1 MFRKIC
7 LLIPLLVCWTAHAS
21 PPGDNLVIEEI
32 PDVPPELAAQVARY
46 ENSRAV
52 YLRDWHP
59 QRREMLVGTRFA
71 ETYQLHRVAA
81 PEGSR
86 RQLTFFEEP
95 VSCASYAGDGNRI
108 VLKRDVGGNEA
119 YQLFRLDL
127 GDGGVTLLTDGTSRH
142 SCATFDHAGDRI
154 AYTSTQRNGKD
165 HDIYVMD
172 PADPAGA
179 KRLLEVEGSWGV
191 VDWSPDDGRL
201 LLYRY
206 VSVNHSELHV
216 LDLVS
221 GEFID
226 VAPRKRRE
234 PVFAMST
241 GHWAPDGESL
251 YVVTDRGSEFR
262 RFGTLV
268 PGKGKFT
275 QLSVDVPW
283 DVVDV
288 DISDD
293 GKLAAYVILEEGRGI
308 LHLMDLEQR
317 AELAAPALPAGQ
329 VGGLLFRPGSH
340 ELALWQSTD
349 RTPGDVYS
357 YDVDGGMLE
366 RWTASE
372 VGGLNLDV
380 FPVTEVTHYPT
391 FDAVDGEPRQV
402 PLLVTRPDA
411 QRFPG
416 PRPVLIRIHGG
427 PEGQAT
433 PRFLGSRAYLVN
445 ELGVCYLQPNV
456 RGSTG
461 YGKEYRNLDNGA
473 LREDSVKDISALLD
487 WVEQQPDLDASRI
500 GVYGGSYGGYM
511 VLASLI
517 AEPERIRCGIDVV
530 GISNFVTFLE
540 NTKDYRRDLRRVEYG
555 DERDP
560 AMREHLLAIS
570 PTTRAGEIRV
580 PLLVAQG
587 ANDPRVP
594 ASEAEQIVEAARGGG
609 QPVWYLL
616 AKDEGHGFRKKGNR
630 DYFNHVMILFLEQHL
645 LGELAEQPAPEG

>member
-1 MFRKIC
+1 MLRRLC
-7 LLIPLLVCWTAHAS
+7 LLTALLASWTAHAS

-32 PDVPPELAAQVARY
+32 PDIPPELAAQVARY
-46 ENSRAV
+46 ENSRAA

-71 ETYQLHRVAA
+71 ETYQLHRVAS
-81 PEGSR
+81 PEGCR

-95 VSCASYAGDGNRI
+95 VSCSSFGGGGEHI

-127 GDGGVTLLTDGTSRH
+127 GDGAVTLLTDGSSRH
-142 SCATFDHAGDRI
+142 SCASFSRGGDRI
-154 AYTSTQRNGKD
+154 AFTSTRRNGKD
-165 HDIYVMD
+165 NDIYVMD
-172 PADPAGA
+172 PLDPASIE
-179 KRLLEVEGSWGV
+179 LVLEVEGSWGV
-191 VDWSPDDGRL
+191 MEWAPGDTRL

-216 LDLVS
+216 LDLAS
-221 GEFID
+221 GDVME
-226 VAPRKRRE
+226 VAPRKRKE
-234 PVFAMST
+234 DVFAMSA

-262 RFGTLV
+262 RFGVLE
-268 PGKGKFT
+268 PGKGKFS
-275 QLSVDVPW
+275 QLSADVPW

-288 DISDD
+288 DITDD
-293 GKLAAYVILEEGRGI
+293 GKLAAYVIREQGRGI

-357 YDVDGGMLE
+357 YDVDSGVLE

-380 FPVTEVTHYPT
+380 FPLTEVIHYPT
-391 FDAVDGEPRQV
+391 FDTVDGEARQV
-402 PLLVTRPDA
+402 PLLITRPDA
-411 QRFPG
+411 ERFPG

-433 PRFLGSRAYLVN
+433 PRFLGSRAFVVN

-461 YGKEYRNLDNGA
+461 YGKAYRNLDNGM

-487 WVEQQPDLDASRI
+487 WIEQQPDLDASRVA
-500 GVYGGSYGGYM
+500 VYGGSYGGYM

-517 AEPERIRCGIDVV
+517 AEPERIRCGIDLV

-570 PTTRAGEIRV
+570 PTTRSTEIQV
-580 PLLVAQG
+580 PLFVAQG

-594 ASEAEQIVEAARGGG
+594 ASEAEQIVEAARGSGK
-609 QPVWYLL
+609 PVWYLL
-616 AKDEGHGFRKKGNR
+616 AKDEGHGFRKKSNR
-630 DYFNHVMILFLEQHL
+630 DYFNHAMIVFLEQFL
-645 LGELAEQPAPEG
+645 LNEEE